1 VSQVKGNVSAV
12 DMKWRCLAIFRYF
25 VGTESTYGAD
35 IGRRL
40 KMVELNVWDH
50 SLRVE
55 KAEESESGM
64 GKKEVEAKYAE
75 TIFEINVEK
84 GVFSCIVLVN
94 RTLSMSIQL
103 YLSDMVNV
111 IGTLHGA
118 CAAFIVDLY
127 V

>member
-1 VSQVKGNVSAV
+1 MSQVKGNVSPV
-12 DMKWRCLAIFRYF
+12 DMKRRCLAIFRYF
-25 VGTESTYGAD
+25 VGTGSTYGAD

-50 SLRVE
+50 RVE

-94 RTLSMSIQL
+94 
-103 YLSDMVNV
+103 
-111 IGTLHGA
+111 
-118 CAAFIVDLY
+118 
-127 V
+127 

>member
-1 VSQVKGNVSAV
+1 MEKEVSQVKGNVSPV

-25 VGTESTYGAD
+25 VGTGSTYGAD

-50 SLRVE
+50 RVE
-55 KAEESESGM
+55 KAEGSECEM

-84 GVFSCIVLVN
+84 GVFSCSPKLNVDHV
-94 RTLSMSIQL
+94 TY

-118 CAAFIVDLY
+118 CTAYIVDLY